1 MNNAIYGK
9 TMEKLRNKIN
19 IILANNE
26 KDYLKFTSKLSY
38 VSPKIFNNTLVGIRK
53 SKTYIKA

>member
-1 MNNAIYGK
+1 
-9 TMEKLRNKIN
+9 MEKLRNKIN